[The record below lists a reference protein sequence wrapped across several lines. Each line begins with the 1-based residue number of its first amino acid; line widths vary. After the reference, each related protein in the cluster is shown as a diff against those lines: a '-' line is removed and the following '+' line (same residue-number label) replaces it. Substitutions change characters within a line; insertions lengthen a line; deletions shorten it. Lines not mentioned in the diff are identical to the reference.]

1 MLRTIDENTFVRQ
14 FHAWL
19 LAKQYPKSST
29 TWYITEISKKEKK
42 RKPYIWQKKQQNNT
56 TTKYDDINANV
67 N

>member
-42 RKPYIWQKKQQNNT
+42 ENHIYGRRNNKT
-56 TTKYDDINANV
+56 ILLPNMMT
-67 N
+67 